1 MIRDLPRV
9 DASLL
14 NHGPPP
20 VERSPLSDLVEL
32 ALEQQALIEREIA
45 ELQAILSRRRRDD

>member
-1 MIRDLPRV
+1 MTRDVPRV

-14 NHGPPP
+14 AYGPPP
-20 VERSPLSDLVEL
+20 VERSPLSHLVEL